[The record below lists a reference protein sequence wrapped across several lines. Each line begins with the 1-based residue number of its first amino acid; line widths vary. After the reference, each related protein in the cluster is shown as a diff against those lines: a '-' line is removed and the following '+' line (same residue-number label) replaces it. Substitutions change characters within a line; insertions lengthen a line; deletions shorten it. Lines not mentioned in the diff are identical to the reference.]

1 MNFRTFLQILFFHSL
16 DAKIHVPRLK
26 SRLISEVAN
35 AKLVLAI
42 DPRDNNDDAMMKKV
56 IGDNEKIHLL
66 RQLLSDN
73 VSVPHKLEL
82 VKNNNRTFPV
92 NVNFDDLFQ
101 EFILSS
107 DIF

>member
-66 RQLLSDN
+66 RQLQSDN
-73 VSVPHKLEL
+73 VSVSRKLEL
-82 VKNNNRTFPV
+82 VKNNTRTFPV
-92 NVNFDDLFQ
+92 NVNFDDLFR

-107 DIF
+107 DIL